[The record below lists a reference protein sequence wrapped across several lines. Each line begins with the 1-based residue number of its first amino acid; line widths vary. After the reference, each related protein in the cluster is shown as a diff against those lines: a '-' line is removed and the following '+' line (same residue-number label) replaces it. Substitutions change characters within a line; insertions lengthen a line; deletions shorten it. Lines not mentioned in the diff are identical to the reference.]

1 MKLLSCTQCVCQGS
15 EDNCTPGAEPR
26 PPPRYKRK
34 VKMRGIENLNLDNIN
49 VDTAGAAGA
58 GAAGAAGAAE
68 ASGAAGAAGAAV
80 AAGAGAEHQ
89 NDILFPVCS
98 SGRVQA
104 RAGEGEG
111 SPARC
116 GNMVKGEPQ

>member
-1 MKLLSCTQCVCQGS
+1 MCVQGS

-58 GAAGAAGAAE
+58 GAAGAAGAA
-68 ASGAAGAAGAAV
+68 V

-116 GNMVKGEPQ
+116 GNMVKGGQQ

>member
-1 MKLLSCTQCVCQGS
+1 MCVQGS

-58 GAAGAAGAAE
+58 V
-68 ASGAAGAAGAAV
+68 GAAV

-116 GNMVKGEPQ
+116 GNMVKGGRQ

>member
-1 MKLLSCTQCVCQGS
+1 
-15 EDNCTPGAEPR
+15 
-26 PPPRYKRK
+26 
-34 VKMRGIENLNLDNIN
+34 MRGIENLNLDNIN

-58 GAAGAAGAAE
+58 GAAGAGA
-68 ASGAAGAAGAAV
+68 
-80 AAGAGAEHQ
+80 AGAEHQ

-116 GNMVKGEPQ
+116 GNMVKGGPQ

>member
-1 MKLLSCTQCVCQGS
+1 MYTVCVQGS

-58 GAAGAAGAAE
+58 GAAGAV
-68 ASGAAGAAGAAV
+68 GAAGAAGAAGT
-80 AAGAGAEHQ
+80 AGAGAEHQ

-116 GNMVKGEPQ
+116 GNMVKGGPQ

>member
-1 MKLLSCTQCVCQGS
+1 MIEVVVVYTVCVQGS

-58 GAAGAAGAAE
+58 GAAGA
-68 ASGAAGAAGAAV
+68 
-80 AAGAGAEHQ
+80 EHQ

-104 RAGEGEG
+104 RAGEGGG

>member
-1 MKLLSCTQCVCQGS
+1 MIEVVVLYSVCVQGS

-58 GAAGAAGAAE
+58 AGAGAAGAAGA
-68 ASGAAGAAGAAV
+68 SGAAGTAGV
-80 AAGAGAEHQ
+80 AGAGAEHQ

-104 RAGEGEG
+104 RAGEGGG

-116 GNMVKGEPQ
+116 GNMVKGDRQ

>member
-1 MKLLSCTQCVCQGS
+1 MYTVCVQGS

-58 GAAGAAGAAE
+58 AGAAE
-68 ASGAAGAAGAAV
+68 AGAAGAV

-116 GNMVKGEPQ
+116 GNMVKGGRQ

>member
-1 MKLLSCTQCVCQGS
+1 MCVQGS

-58 GAAGAAGAAE
+58 AE
-68 ASGAAGAAGAAV
+68 AGGAAGAAGAAV

-111 SPARC
+111 SPARG
-116 GNMVKGEPQ
+116 GNMVKGGRQ

>member
-1 MKLLSCTQCVCQGS
+1 MYTVCVQGS

-104 RAGEGEG
+104 RAGEGGG

-116 GNMVKGEPQ
+116 GNMVKGGPQ

>member
-1 MKLLSCTQCVCQGS
+1 MCVQGS

-49 VDTAGAAGA
+49 VDTAGVAGA
-58 GAAGAAGAAE
+58 V
-68 ASGAAGAAGAAV
+68 GAAV
-80 AAGAGAEHQ
+80 AAGTAGAGAEHQ

-116 GNMVKGEPQ
+116 GNMVKGGPQ

>member
-1 MKLLSCTQCVCQGS
+1 MCVQGS

-58 GAAGAAGAAE
+58 AGAGAGAAGAVGAAGAAG
-68 ASGAAGAAGAAV
+68 AGAAGAAV
-80 AAGAGAEHQ
+80 AAGAGVEHQ

-104 RAGEGEG
+104 RAGEGGG

-116 GNMVKGEPQ
+116 GNMVKGGRQ

>member
-1 MKLLSCTQCVCQGS
+1 MYTVCVQGS

-58 GAAGAAGAAE
+58 GAAGA
-68 ASGAAGAAGAAV
+68 
-80 AAGAGAEHQ
+80 EHQ

-104 RAGEGEG
+104 RAGEGGG

-116 GNMVKGEPQ
+116 GNMVKGGPQ

>member
-1 MKLLSCTQCVCQGS
+1 
-15 EDNCTPGAEPR
+15 
-26 PPPRYKRK
+26 
-34 VKMRGIENLNLDNIN
+34 MRGIENLNLDNIN

-58 GAAGAAGAAE
+58 AGAG
-68 ASGAAGAAGAAV
+68 AGAAGAAV
-80 AAGAGAEHQ
+80 AAGAGVEHQ

-104 RAGEGEG
+104 RADGGGG

-116 GNMVKGEPQ
+116 GNMVKGGRQ

>member
-1 MKLLSCTQCVCQGS
+1 MYTACVQGS

-58 GAAGAAGAAE
+58 AE
-68 ASGAAGAAGAAV
+68 AGGAAGAAGAAV
-80 AAGAGAEHQ
+80 AAGAGTEHQ

-104 RAGEGEG
+104 RAGEGGGGG

-116 GNMVKGEPQ
+116 GNMVKGGRQ

>member
-1 MKLLSCTQCVCQGS
+1 MCVQGS
-15 EDNCTPGAEPR
+15 EDNSTPGAEPR

-58 GAAGAAGAAE
+58 GAAGAGA
-68 ASGAAGAAGAAV
+68 
-80 AAGAGAEHQ
+80 AGAEHQ

-116 GNMVKGEPQ
+116 GNMVKGDRQ